1 MKITPFVLTYL
12 EPEKEGY
19 ILRNKEDITI
29 ISKKV
34 SLSVNDSIE
43 NWEEVEEEKAIL
55 EKEEYERQQEE
66 MLNEL
71 INNTVES

>member
-1 MKITPFVLTYL
+1 MKITPFVLTFL
-12 EPEKEGY
+12 EPSQEGY
-19 ILRNKEDITI
+19 VIRNKEDITI

-34 SLSVNDSIE
+34 SLSVNDSVD
-43 NWEEVEEEKAIL
+43 NWEEVEENIAIA
-55 EKEEYERQQEE
+55 EKEEFERQQEE